1 MYTLPS
7 SSSHSSHLLPRSS
20 SHLLSPQPMLKP
32 CSTLLSQPLRNPS
45 FPQSSITAFSP
56 PSVATQ
62 PSYNK
67 PSCTQPSSVFLQRP
81 AYSSSQPS
89 FPNPSTAFKPSQ
101 PIINQS
107 FRPRYSQPAFPQN
120 SAINHKLQ
128 NRQSLPSQLHTS
140 RQGSAW
146 SQFRSS
152 QVRHFKSQCQ
162 EIQPR
167 IKLYSES
174 SFYIPPNR
182 IIFLFC

>member
-1 MYTLPS
+1 
-7 SSSHSSHLLPRSS
+7 
-20 SHLLSPQPMLKP
+20 MLKP

-152 QVRHFKSQCQ
+152 QVRHSKSQCQ

-167 IKLYSES
+167 FKLY
-174 SFYIPPNR
+174 IQNH
-182 IIFLFC
+182 IFLDSTKPDTPSPRYQVQGRL